1 MKNNHCCPKCGS
13 AEIKR
18 IPDNGRYASGNNI
31 YTTTV
36 TLFGKIPVIRY
47 VCCNCGYV
55 ENLVEKPN
63 ELDKIEAEMKEWK
76 QQDEDVLTYALFPQV
91 ALDFFKYRQAQ
102 QEKVDMTQA
111 DTANGAYPA

>member
-55 ENLVEKPN
+55 ENWVEKPN
-63 ELDKIEAEMKEWK
+63 ELDKIRS
-76 QQDEDVLTYALFPQV
+76 
-91 ALDFFKYRQAQ
+91 FF
-102 QEKVDMTQA
+102 
-111 DTANGAYPA
+111 NGR

>member
-18 IPDNGRYASGNNI
+18 IPDNGRYASGNKF

-47 VCCNCGYV
+47 VGCNCGYV
-55 ENLVEKPN
+55 ENWVEKPN
-63 ELDKIEAEMKEWK
+63 ELDKIRSS
-76 QQDEDVLTYALFPQV
+76 F
-91 ALDFFKYRQAQ
+91 
-102 QEKVDMTQA
+102 
-111 DTANGAYPA
+111 NGR